1 MFGINTILYQTPR
14 QGTPKVTTF
23 VVINGN
29 VILRQGEHSK
39 VSTNSTLSKICVSGN

>member
-23 VVINGN
+23 VAINGN
-29 VILRQGEHSK
+29 VILRQGEYSQI
-39 VSTNSTLSKICVSGN
+39 STNSTLSKIYVSEN